1 MRPPPKFDL
10 LPLLLSSFRFAA
22 AASPLTRSAGRPPLV
37 VFPDALDAL
46 PHSISLGTNDSTD
59 DLAPLSI
66 TLRGAGHLVSSAIR
80 LTRDGTAYVLCHRYS
95 DTERWALRGFDITT
109 HAARSDIEGLRA
121 RVASAHTSRFWRSVS
136 PGSARHRDLRPI
148 LALRLLIVAVAHLT
162 DLPIRF
168 RDGSPCHSPDISA
181 GDLPVTLHLFAPPT
195 FYEV

>member
-10 LPLLLSSFRFAA
+10 LPLVLSSFRSAA
-22 AASPLTRSAGRPPLV
+22 ATAAGRSRLV

-46 PHSISLGTNDSTD
+46 PHSISLGATDATD
-59 DLAPLSI
+59 DNLAPLTT
-66 TLRGAGHLVSSAIR
+66 TLRGAGHLVSSAMR
-80 LTRDGTAYVLCHRYS
+80 LTRDGAAYVLCHRYTGVES
-95 DTERWALRGFDITT
+95 WALRGFDITA
-109 HAARSDIEGLRA
+109 HAALSDIEGLRS
-121 RVASAHTSRFWRSVS
+121 RVARSHTSRFWRSVS
-136 PGSARHRDLRPI
+136 PGAARARDLRPL
-148 LALRLLIVAVAHLT
+148 LALRLLLVAVAHLT